1 MGYINCCGYL
11 QKSKTF
17 AAEHTAEFYACRVDY
32 LAECLHCGHAVIQIT
47 RISEDGKVSIIRK
60 VGQKAVNFLQKNKFK
75 LKNLQSY
82 CNPLTD
88 TEKNFCG
95 KSKYKEENPR
105 RNLDSSTLKT
115 TIKQNKHLHLNCNY
129 LIK

>member
-17 AAEHTAEFYACRVDY
+17 TAEPKAEFLACRVDY
-32 LAECLHCGHAVIQIT
+32 LAACLHCGHAVIQIT
-47 RISEDGKVSIIRK
+47 RVSEDGKVSIIRK
-60 VGQKAVNFLQKNKFK
+60 VGVKAVNFLQKNKFK
-75 LKNLQSY
+75 LKKLQSY
-82 CNPLTD
+82 SNPLLD
-88 TEKNFCG
+88 TRKTFYG
-95 KSKYKEENPR
+95 QTKSKEENP
-105 RNLDSSTLKT
+105 DHHSASSTLKT